1 VPKSSEEINKTCSGR
16 FGITFKQFAKIDVNG
31 DKEDPLYTYLK
42 SKKGGLMVKNIK
54 WNFTKFL
61 VDRNGK
67 VVKRFAPTVKPE
79 KIVKHIEKLS

>member
-1 VPKSSEEINKTCSGR
+1 
-16 FGITFKQFAKIDVNG
+16 
-31 DKEDPLYTYLK
+31 LK
-42 SKKGGLMVKNIK
+42 SKKGGLMGKNIK

-79 KIVKHIEKLS
+79 KIVKHIEKLL